1 MKRIALATIIALV
14 AGGPG
19 FAASETA
26 ADPATQPRQEANAPP
41 AEAPHFWAFPYES
54 AGYAIWLLDTQTGTI
69 KVCQTGA
76 VAITPTCT
84 AWNTTNTSEK

>member
-1 MKRIALATIIALV
+1 MKRIALAATIVLL
-14 AGGPG
+14 AGSPS
-19 FAASETA
+19 FAADAVTDSTA
-26 ADPATQPRQEANAPP
+26 QPHQEATPPP

-54 AGYAIWLLDTQTGTI
+54 AGYAIWVLDTQTGTI

-76 VAITPTCT
+76 VAITPSCT